1 MGVTPGETPGAARHG
16 GERIAQALHAH
27 GVPCI
32 YTLCGGH
39 ISPILAAAKAR
50 GMRIVD
56 VRDEATAVFAADAAA
71 RLTGRPGVA
80 AVTAGPGISN
90 TITALKNAQLAQSPV
105 VLLGGAAPTA
115 LQGRGALQD
124 IDQRPLV
131 EPHVKRFFKMRRVR
145 DLGPAV
151 AEAFALAQ
159 SGVPG
164 PVFIECPVDLLYDE
178 ANIRQWY
185 ADAGGR
191 GSSLPERALR
201 WYLNRHVQRMFQGS
215 QTLAPVQAQTVATP
229 AATDASVRAALAA
242 LRKAERP
249 LAIIGSQAVVQA
261 NQAQA
266 LAQAVARL
274 GIPVYLSGMARG
286 LLGRDDPLQMRH
298 QRRQA
303 LRESDCVLL
312 AGVPCDF
319 RLDYGKHVRRSATLI
334 AANRSAKDA
343 RLNRRPDIA
352 AIGDAGGFIQA
363 LARQAGDAPPA
374 TWGTWRA
381 TLRARDATRETEI
394 DAQAAARGEHVN
406 PIALFRALEHEAGE
420 NALIVADGGDFV
432 ATASYVLHPR
442 GPLTWLDPGA
452 FGTLGVGAGFAIGAA
467 TMRPGRETWIVFG
480 DGACGWGLV
489 EFDTFVRHGLPVIAI
504 VGNDAGWTQIARE
517 QVKML
522 GDDVGTVLARADYHA
537 VAAGF
542 GAEGIVV
549 RHMDEVLPALQR
561 ARELARQ
568 GRPVLVNVWLDKT
581 EFREGSLSM

>member
-1 MGVTPGETPGAARHG
+1 MGLTPSDPPEAARHG
-16 GERIAQALHAH
+16 GERIAQALQAH

-50 GMRIVD
+50 GLRIVD

-71 RLTGRPGVA
+71 RLSGRPGVA
-80 AVTAGPGISN
+80 AVTAGPGIAN

-145 DLGPAV
+145 DFGPAV
-151 AEAFALAQ
+151 AEAFALAR

-185 ADAGGR
+185 ADAGGK
-191 GSSLPERALR
+191 GHSMPERALR
-201 WYLNRHVQRMFQGS
+201 WYLNRHVQRMFAGS
-215 QTLAPVQAQTVATP
+215 QVPTPVQARPVAVP
-229 AATDASVRAALAA
+229 AAGDASVRAALAA
-242 LRKAERP
+242 LARAERP
-249 LAIIGSQAVVQA
+249 LAIIGSQALVQA
-261 NQAQA
+261 DQAQA
-266 LAQAVARL
+266 VAQAVARL

-286 LLGRDDPLQMRH
+286 LLGREHALQMRH

-319 RLDYGKHVRRSATLI
+319 RLDYGRHVRRSATLI
-334 AANRSAKDA
+334 AANRSARDA

-352 AIGDAGGFIQA
+352 AIGDAGGFLQA
-363 LARQAGDAPPA
+363 LARQAGERPPA
-374 TWGTWRA
+374 AWGTWQA
-381 TLRARDATRETEI
+381 ALRARDDTRETEI
-394 DAQAAARGEHVN
+394 DAQAAVRGEHVN
-406 PIALFRALEHEAGE
+406 PIALLRAVEREAGE

-467 TMRPGRETWIVFG
+467 TARPERETWIVFG

-522 GDDVGTVLARADYHA
+522 GDDVGTVLARTDYHA

-549 RHMDEVLPALQR
+549 RHMDEVVPALQR
-561 ARELARQ
+561 ARELARR
-568 GRPVLVNVWLDKT
+568 GRPVLVNVWLDRT